1 MANKRLREQQN
12 NQETTPAKKV
22 SKSFIIK
29 LVACIVAVVFFL
41 VCIAV
46 VINSYAP
53 ANPKDYHRWFLSGIN
68 GSYEKDGNPNKY
80 WQVEKKMSGD
90 KYLSTYAQIELVGSY
105 TSVNEIWINL
115 SDLYEDKLEIE
126 IINASSRTI
135 NKVTITADEMKD
147 SENGWFNLYDLDVAK
162 ESTTDNILEVNSR
175 KFSIGFNTKI
185 NVREIVFVK
194 DKNTDG
200 KYEIINYNI
209 TAEKIEN
216 QVTDLD
222 KITESETSIHNI
234 KNEQTTFPNGFIKV

>member
-12 NQETTPAKKV
+12 NQEVASKKKA

-29 LVACIVAVVFFL
+29 LVDCIVAVVFFL
-41 VCIAV
+41 LCIAF
-46 VINSYAP
+46 VIDSHAP
-53 ANPKDYHRWFLSGIN
+53 ANPKDYDIWFLSGIN
-68 GSYEKDGNPNKY
+68 GSYDKDGNPNKY

-90 KYLSTYAQIELVGSY
+90 KYLTTYAQLELVGSY

-115 SDLYEDKLEIE
+115 SDLYEDKLEID

-135 NKVTITADEMKD
+135 NNVTITADEMKD
-147 SENGWFNLYDLDVAK
+147 SKNGWFKLYDLDVAK
-162 ESTTDNILEVNSR
+162 ESNTDNVLEVNSR

-200 KYEIINYNI
+200 KFEIINYNI
-209 TAEKIEN
+209 TAEKVDN
-216 QVTDLD
+216 QVTNLD